1 MTTASRASA
10 RAGIGR
16 GLPLQQRENRLQLGT
31 QVVHRLRGEG
41 APRLRLELA
50 RAAVLLDLLS
60 RPVDG
65 VLLRVQEVLDQ
76 HDQLDLA
83 PLVDTVAGA
92 VLGGAQ
98 EAGLAFPLPQHLRL
112 EVAELADLA
121 HPAELPD

>member
-1 MTTASRASA
+1 MSTASRASA
-10 RAGIGR
+10 RAGSGR
-16 GLPLQQRENRLQLGT
+16 GRRLQVWENRLQRGA

-92 VLGGAQ
+92 VLGGGQ
-98 EAGLAFPLPQHLRL
+98 ETELAFPVPQHLRL
-112 EVAELADLA
+112 
-121 HPAELPD
+121 

>member
-1 MTTASRASA
+1 M
-10 RAGIGR
+10 GR
-16 GLPLQQRENRLQLGT
+16 GLPLEEGENRLQLGAP
-31 QVVHRLRGEG
+31 VVHRLRGEG
-41 APRLRLELA
+41 APCLRLELA

-65 VLLRVQEVLDQ
+65 VLLRVQQVLDQ

-98 EAGLAFPLPQHLRL
+98 EAELALPVPQYLPP
-112 EVAELADLA
+112 EVPELADL
-121 HPAELPD
+121 PDREKTLDRKRG